1 MRSYCDVRLYII
13 PNDKLMQA
21 GLPGT
26 LAELPCE
33 REEYRRARAEA
44 DAIAAKAN
52 KQKLIDNAADELK
65 SKNKNR
71 YGE

>member
-1 MRSYCDVRLYII
+1 MYGFISYRMINSCKPDCPGRL
-13 PNDKLMQA
+13 PSCHA
-21 GLPGT
+21 S
-26 LAELPCE
+26 C
-33 REEYRRARAEA
+33 EEYRRARAEA

-52 KQKLIDNAADELK
+52 KQKFIDNAADELK

>member
-26 LAELPCE
+26 LAELHASC
-33 REEYRRARAEA
+33 EEYRRACAEA

-65 SKNKNR
+65 SKNKN
-71 YGE
+71 